1 MSQPA
6 RVENNAKTIVMDAN
20 TFIYETLE
28 HLNGNAT
35 KIRFELTDAAA
46 VAGDV
51 VVVLS
56 NTDIHFHGMIVSV
69 EDGAAIATD
78 PRGSLL
84 PATTI
89 Q

>member
-6 RVENNAKTIVMDAN
+6 RVDNTAQTIVMDAE

-28 HLNGNAT
+28 HTNGNAT
-35 KIRFELTDAAA
+35 TIRFQLADAQA

-56 NTDIHFHGMIVSV
+56 NSDIHFHGMIMTVD
-69 EDGAAIATD
+69 DGTATASD

-84 PATTI
+84 PATV